1 MTSNSTDRTTIA
13 PSRTGLQR
21 ASRIALGAFLLTAG
35 IGHLT
40 FLRRDFRAQV
50 PDWVPLPVDATVVL
64 SGVAEVAIGTSLILV
79 AGPQQAVL
87 GQLTAAFFAAVF
99 PGNVSQWLNR
109 RDAFGLDTDNK
120 RLARLFFQPLLI
132 YWALAST
139 RARAVRG
146 TSPVVRTANPAG

>member
-1 MTSNSTDRTTIA
+1 MPA
-13 PSRTGLQR
+13 HRTGLQR
-21 ASRIALGAFLLTAG
+21 ASRIALGAMLLFTG

-50 PDWVPLPVDATVVL
+50 PDWVPLPVGATVVL
-64 SGVAEVAIGTSLILV
+64 SGAAEVAIGTSLILV
-79 AGPQQAVL
+79 TGPQQAAL

-109 RDAFGLDTDNK
+109 RNAFGLDTDKK

-139 RARAVRG
+139 RARAARG
-146 TSPVVRTANPAG
+146 TRPAARAIRAG